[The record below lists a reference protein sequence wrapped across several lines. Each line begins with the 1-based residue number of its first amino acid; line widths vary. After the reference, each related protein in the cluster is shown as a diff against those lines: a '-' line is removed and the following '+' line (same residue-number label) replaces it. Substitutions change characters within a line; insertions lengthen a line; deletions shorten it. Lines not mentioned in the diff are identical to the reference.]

1 MRKRMTRTE
10 ARKLYDIRPSS
21 QQNTDFS
28 SWLLY
33 YGVVLDDGYSEN
45 PRNNYDRFVES
56 SDSDYSSSSYD
67 SSSYSSDSSSSS
79 SCD

>member
-10 ARKLYDIRPSS
+10 ARKLYDNRSSS
-21 QQNTDFS
+21 QQNTDFN

-33 YGVVLDDGYSEN
+33 YSIVLDDGYSEN
-45 PRNNYDRFVES
+45 PRNSYD
-56 SDSDYSSSSYD
+56 SDDYSSSSYD
-67 SSSYSSDSSSSS
+67 SSSSYSSDSSSCSS